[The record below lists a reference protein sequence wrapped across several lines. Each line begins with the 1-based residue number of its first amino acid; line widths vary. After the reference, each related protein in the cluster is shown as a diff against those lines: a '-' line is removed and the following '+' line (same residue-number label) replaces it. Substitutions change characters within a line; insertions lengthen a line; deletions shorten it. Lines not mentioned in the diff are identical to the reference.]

1 MWIVFFRCV
10 RTVEEDFMSLKRNLE
25 IFFVKVE
32 RLISSVGTKT
42 TKPSLDAFS
51 LSDIGEVEELWSVIR
66 KEIKE
71 DIEAM
76 EFVDRKLKE
85 IHAAFEDGDGDTV
98 GRAAFV
104 ICVVADVKNL
114 R

>member
-1 MWIVFFRCV
+1 ML
-10 RTVEEDFMSLKRNLE
+10 LKEGLE
-25 IFFVKVE
+25 VFFVKVE

-42 TKPSLDAFS
+42 TKPSLNTFS
-51 LSDIGEVEELWSVIR
+51 LSDISEIEELWSVIR

-85 IHAAFEDGDGDTV
+85 IHTAFEDGGGDTV
-98 GRAAFV
+98 GRAAFA